1 MWSEKRIAM
10 MKVSKKIVLNEAKKE
25 NVRATLVNHERLMQ
39 SKRNVVHRSFLDLD
53 IIYKIYIPSYNADV
67 IVNDALCNLLG
78 VDEPMLYRWSIRN
91 FKSKMISVRD
101 AYLEEYDIYMDE
113 EDEDITFVYFTDK
126 YRRYGS
132 FNMVVTDEL
141 YELALAKDVRRFYVI
156 PESTAGIIV
165 TDMGIPP
172 QSVQELIRLMNADR
186 NVIPEDKVLS
196 NSLYIYDR
204 VTDSVDILL
213 KG

>member
-1 MWSEKRIAM
+1 M

-132 FNMVVTDEL
+132 FNMVVMDEL

>member
-1 MWSEKRIAM
+1 

>member
-1 MWSEKRIAM
+1 M
-10 MKVSKKIVLNEAKKE
+10 MKVSKKIILNEAKKE
-25 NVRATLVNHERLMQ
+25 NVRATLINHERLMQ

-78 VDEPMLYRWSIRN
+78 ADEPMLYRWSIQN

-141 YELALAKDVRRFYVI
+141 YELALAKDVRHFYVI

>member
-1 MWSEKRIAM
+1 
-10 MKVSKKIVLNEAKKE
+10 
-25 NVRATLVNHERLMQ
+25 
-39 SKRNVVHRSFLDLD
+39 
-53 IIYKIYIPSYNADV
+53 
-67 IVNDALCNLLG
+67 
-78 VDEPMLYRWSIRN
+78 
-91 FKSKMISVRD
+91 
-101 AYLEEYDIYMDE
+101 
-113 EDEDITFVYFTDK
+113 
-126 YRRYGS
+126 
-132 FNMVVTDEL
+132 MVVTDEL

-165 TDMGIPP
+165 TDMGVPP

>member
-1 MWSEKRIAM
+1 M
-10 MKVSKKIVLNEAKKE
+10 MKVSKKIILNEAKKE
-25 NVRATLVNHERLMQ
+25 NVRATLINHERLMQ

-78 VDEPMLYRWSIRN
+78 VDEPMLYRWSIQN

-186 NVIPEDKVLS
+186 SVIPEDKVLS

>member
-1 MWSEKRIAM
+1 M
-10 MKVSKKIVLNEAKKE
+10 MKASKKIILNEAKKE
-25 NVRATLVNHERLMQ
+25 NVRATLINHERLMQ

-78 VDEPMLYRWSIRN
+78 VDEPMLYRWSIQN

-186 NVIPEDKVLS
+186 SVIPEDKVLS

>member
-1 MWSEKRIAM
+1 

-78 VDEPMLYRWSIRN
+78 VDEPMLYRWSIQN

-186 NVIPEDKVLS
+186 SVIPEDKVLS

>member
-1 MWSEKRIAM
+1 M

>member
-1 MWSEKRIAM
+1 M
-10 MKVSKKIVLNEAKKE
+10 MKVSKKIILNEAKKE
-25 NVRATLVNHERLMQ
+25 NVRATLINHERLMQ

-196 NSLYIYDR
+196 DSLYIYDR

>member
-1 MWSEKRIAM
+1 M

-25 NVRATLVNHERLMQ
+25 NVRATLVNHDRLMQ

>member
-1 MWSEKRIAM
+1 M
-10 MKVSKKIVLNEAKKE
+10 MKVSKKIILNEAKKE
-25 NVRATLVNHERLMQ
+25 NVRATLINHECLMK
-39 SKRNVVHRSFLDLD
+39 SKRNVIHRSFLDLD
-53 IIYKIYIPSYNADV
+53 IVYKLYIPSYNADV

>member
-1 MWSEKRIAM
+1 M

-78 VDEPMLYRWSIRN
+78 VDEPMLYRWSIQN

-141 YELALAKDVRRFYVI
+141 YELALAKDARRFYVI

>member
-1 MWSEKRIAM
+1 M

-25 NVRATLVNHERLMQ
+25 NVRAALINHERLMQ
-39 SKRNVVHRSFLDLD
+39 SKRNVIHRPFLDLD
-53 IIYKIYIPSYNADV
+53 IVYKIYIPSYDVDV
-67 IVNDALCNLLG
+67 IINEALCNLLG
-78 VDEPMLYRWSIRN
+78 FDEPMLYRWSIQN
-91 FKSKMISVRD
+91 FKSKTISVRD
-101 AYLEEYDIYMDE
+101 AYLEEYDMYMDE
-113 EDEDITFVYFTDK
+113 EDEDYTFVYFTDK
-126 YRRYGS
+126 YRKYGS
-132 FNMVVTDEL
+132 FNMVITDEL

-196 NSLYIYDR
+196 DSLYIYDR

>member
-1 MWSEKRIAM
+1 M

-39 SKRNVVHRSFLDLD
+39 SKRNVVHQSFLDLD

-78 VDEPMLYRWSIRN
+78 VDEPMLYRWSIQN

>member
-1 MWSEKRIAM
+1 M
-10 MKVSKKIVLNEAKKE
+10 MKVSKKIILNEAKKE
-25 NVRATLVNHERLMQ
+25 NVRATLINHERLMQ

-78 VDEPMLYRWSIRN
+78 VDEPMLYRWSIQN

-126 YRRYGS
+126 YRKYGS

-186 NVIPEDKVLS
+186 SVIPEDKVLS

>member
-1 MWSEKRIAM
+1 M
-10 MKVSKKIVLNEAKKE
+10 MKVSKNIILNEAKKE
-25 NVRATLVNHERLMQ
+25 NVRATLINHERLMQ

-78 VDEPMLYRWSIRN
+78 VDEPMLYRWSIQN

-141 YELALAKDVRRFYVI
+141 YELALAKNVRRFYVI
-156 PESTAGIIV
+156 PESTAGVIV

>member
-1 MWSEKRIAM
+1 M
-10 MKVSKKIVLNEAKKE
+10 MKVSKKIILNEAKKE
-25 NVRATLVNHERLMQ
+25 NVRATLINHERLMQ

-78 VDEPMLYRWSIRN
+78 IDEPMLYRWSIQN

-172 QSVQELIRLMNADR
+172 QSVQELIRLMNVDR

>member
-1 MWSEKRIAM
+1 M

-67 IVNDALCNLLG
+67 IVNDVLCDMLG
-78 VDEPMLYRWSIRN
+78 LDEPILHRWSIQN

-186 NVIPEDKVLS
+186 NVISEDKVLS

>member
-1 MWSEKRIAM
+1 MI
-10 MKVSKKIVLNEAKKE
+10 KVSKKIILNEAKKE
-25 NVRATLVNHERLMQ
+25 NVRATLINHERLMQ

-78 VDEPMLYRWSIRN
+78 ADEPMLYRWSIQN

>member
-1 MWSEKRIAM
+1 

-78 VDEPMLYRWSIRN
+78 VDEPMLYRWSIQI

>member
-1 MWSEKRIAM
+1 M

-78 VDEPMLYRWSIRN
+78 VDEPMLYRWSIQN

-172 QSVQELIRLMNADR
+172 QSVQGLIRLINADR

>member
-1 MWSEKRIAM
+1 M
-10 MKVSKKIVLNEAKKE
+10 MKVSKKIILNEAKKE
-25 NVRATLVNHERLMQ
+25 NVRATLINHERLMQ

-78 VDEPMLYRWSIRN
+78 ADEPMLYRWSIQN